1 MIVGVSFGTFN
12 VAFEKDTIDCVALEL
27 RDDVPFDTLDL
38 LADPA
43 TAAKHLELQCVP

>member
-38 LADPA
+38 LADPT